1 MSISRKWMLTEQRRV
16 LENWVDELAQK
27 LNRSPEQLL
36 MRGLGAQDFPSVS
49 SVHLK
54 FEDGSS
60 ADFQCAFCVKSIERG
75 LVAVF
80 TEHCGYL
87 VFAQAS
93 LEITT

>member
-1 MSISRKWMLTEQRRV
+1 MVTEQRRV
-16 LENWVDELAQK
+16 LENWVDELVQR
-27 LNRSPEQLL
+27 LNRSPERLL
-36 MRGLGAQDFPSVS
+36 ERGLGTQDFPSVS

-60 ADFQCAFCVKSIERG
+60 VDFQSAFCVESIGRG

-87 VFAQAS
+87 VFAQAG
-93 LEITT
+93 LKITTT